1 MTWITINLMNF
12 VVIENIYEIRFPTK
26 TQKSQSEYIKGIC
39 RF

>member
-1 MTWITINLMNF
+1 MTWITINLTNF
-12 VVIENIYEIRFPTK
+12 VVIQNIYETQFPTK